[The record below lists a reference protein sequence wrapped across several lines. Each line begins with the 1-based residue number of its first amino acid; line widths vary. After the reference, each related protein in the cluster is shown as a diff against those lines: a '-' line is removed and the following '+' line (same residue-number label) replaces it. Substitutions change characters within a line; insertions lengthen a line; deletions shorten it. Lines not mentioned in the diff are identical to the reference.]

1 MVKQCDSSIIS
12 DMHTFFFAM
21 MLVFMGL
28 TLVSL
33 AAGILIMGR
42 GGEANIKYGNK
53 LMRARVFLQGLALVF
68 FALTILTAS

>member
-1 MVKQCDSSIIS
+1 
-12 DMHTFFFAM
+12 M

-33 AAGILIMGR
+33 AAGIIIMGR
-42 GGEANIKYGNK
+42 GGDANVKFGNRF
-53 LMRARVFLQGLALVF
+53 MRARIILQGLALAF